1 MYLLLYSKV
10 VPDTFNSCGYTN
22 SLPCRMNLR
31 MHIWCL
37 KFICIWALW
46 NCHTPVQYYTTFEC
60 FVIHIIVSTK
70 CPPVM
75 KIPVHCV
82 IYLVGCMHV
91 AVHSSS
97 KKHVASYIILF
108 AFFWESYPYWLI
120 YKFFSPGVTCM
131 AKNGDR
137 KIPLLES
144 VFKAF
149 PDIPIN
155 VDIKS
160 NSDELINKV
169 SVHVRIMIL
178 IFCFTV
184 VCRVYIIYIVNFQYN
199 YICI

>member
-1 MYLLLYSKV
+1 
-10 VPDTFNSCGYTN
+10 
-22 SLPCRMNLR
+22 
-31 MHIWCL
+31 
-37 KFICIWALW
+37 
-46 NCHTPVQYYTTFEC
+46 
-60 FVIHIIVSTK
+60 
-70 CPPVM
+70 
-75 KIPVHCV
+75 
-82 IYLVGCMHV
+82 
-91 AVHSSS
+91 
-97 KKHVASYIILF
+97 
-108 AFFWESYPYWLI
+108 
-120 YKFFSPGVTCM
+120 M

-178 IFCFTV
+178 IFCFVTV

-199 YICI
+199 YICIQKRRQIRFIYTPM

>member
-1 MYLLLYSKV
+1 
-10 VPDTFNSCGYTN
+10 
-22 SLPCRMNLR
+22 
-31 MHIWCL
+31 
-37 KFICIWALW
+37 
-46 NCHTPVQYYTTFEC
+46 
-60 FVIHIIVSTK
+60 
-70 CPPVM
+70 
-75 KIPVHCV
+75 
-82 IYLVGCMHV
+82 
-91 AVHSSS
+91 
-97 KKHVASYIILF
+97 
-108 AFFWESYPYWLI
+108 
-120 YKFFSPGVTCM
+120 M

-160 NSDELINKV
+160 NSDELIDKV

-199 YICI
+199 YIGDRLPVGLFTCQCRYSCHLMG